1 MGRFGEEPLEFF
13 KHVYTDVPPWDVA
26 APQPAL
32 LELIKAFP
40 PSNPLLD
47 IGCGS
52 GDLAI
57 GLAQLGYSVVGVDF
71 VATAIEQARAKAA
84 ALPAEV
90 AQRLSFKVADGL
102 KPSLLPSKFGA
113 IVDTGFYHLFNH
125 AETEPFIAEL
135 AQALQPQGR
144 YYLLAFSIE
153 FASVNVPRAITEVEI
168 RSRFTVE
175 RGWRILAVHPAE
187 FLNRVGPPVASV
199 AACIERL

>member
-1 MGRFGEEPLEFF
+1 MGRFGEEPLDFF
-13 KHVYTDVPPWDVA
+13 TNVYTAVPPWDVA
-26 APQPAL
+26 IPQPAL
-32 LELIKAFP
+32 IDLINAFP
-40 PSNPLLD
+40 PQNLVLD
-47 IGCGS
+47 VGCGS

-71 VATAIEQARAKAA
+71 VPSAIEQAREKVA
-84 ALPAEV
+84 ALPVEV
-90 AQRLSFKVADGL
+90 AQRLSFEVGDGL

-125 AETEPFIAEL
+125 ADSEPFIADL

-144 YYLLAFSIE
+144 YYLLAFGVE
-153 FASVNVPRAITEVEI
+153 FASVNVPRAITEAEI
-168 RSRFTVE
+168 RSRFTAE
-175 RGWRILAVHPAE
+175 RGWRILALHPAE